1 MKEFNI
7 TGICI
12 PQRHYM
18 ADITHKLDEIA
29 ELVNKGKYFTIN
41 RSRQYGKTTTLYMLE
56 QRLSSE
62 YEVLSVSFEGMS
74 EKSFLSSR
82 NFVKTLIS
90 KVSSAMEYTTVPD
103 ELKKQW
109 KNTDDFLEN
118 SDIDDFEYLSKKITL
133 LCRQSDKNIVLMVDE
148 VDKSSDNQ
156 IFLNFL
162 GMLRDKYLQSAKGR
176 DNTFKSVILAGVY
189 DIKNLKLKIRSDEEK
204 KYNSPWNVAVDFKV
218 DMSFSPQEIAAMLE
232 DYEKDYHTGMD
243 IKSVSDEL
251 YFLTD
256 GYPYL
261 VSWLCK
267 WIDEE
272 ENREF
277 TRHNIQ
283 KAEKA
288 IHFSD
293 STLIDDV
300 IKNYENEPMLGK
312 MIDEIL
318 FEGKKYPFV
327 RTDTVVNLG
336 VRLGIFSKKDDSVG
350 ISNIIFEK
358 VLMDHIL
365 LKKARENSLLQP
377 EKKQFVHNGKLDM
390 EQVLTKFQQIMKSE
404 YRSEDGKFI

>member
-118 SDIDDFEYLSKKITL
+118 SDIDDFEYLGKKITL

-156 IFLNFL
+156 ILL
-162 GMLRDKYLQSAKGR
+162 YLTA
-176 DNTFKSVILAGVY
+176 
-189 DIKNLKLKIRSDEEK
+189 
-204 KYNSPWNVAVDFKV
+204 
-218 DMSFSPQEIAAMLE
+218 
-232 DYEKDYHTGMD
+232 
-243 IKSVSDEL
+243 
-251 YFLTD
+251 
-256 GYPYL
+256 
-261 VSWLCK
+261 
-267 WIDEE
+267 
-272 ENREF
+272 
-277 TRHNIQ
+277 
-283 KAEKA
+283 
-288 IHFSD
+288 
-293 STLIDDV
+293 
-300 IKNYENEPMLGK
+300 
-312 MIDEIL
+312 
-318 FEGKKYPFV
+318 
-327 RTDTVVNLG
+327 
-336 VRLGIFSKKDDSVG
+336 
-350 ISNIIFEK
+350 
-358 VLMDHIL
+358 
-365 LKKARENSLLQP
+365 
-377 EKKQFVHNGKLDM
+377 
-390 EQVLTKFQQIMKSE
+390 
-404 YRSEDGKFI
+404 FIP

>member
-18 ADITHKLDEIA
+18 VDITHKLDEIA

-272 ENREF
+272 GNREF

-377 EKKQFVHNGKLDM
+377 EKKQFVHDGKLDM
-390 EQVLTKFQQIMKSE
+390 EQVLTKFPQIMKSE

>member
-103 ELKKQW
+103 KLKKQW

-232 DYEKDYHTGMD
+232 DYEKDYHIGMD

-251 YFLTD
+251 YFLID

-261 VSWLCK
+261 VSWLCRGVLA
-267 WIDEE
+267 EE
-272 ENREF
+272 CESLMTEF
-277 TRHNIQ
+277 F
-283 KAEKA
+283 K
-288 IHFSD
+288 
-293 STLIDDV
+293 
-300 IKNYENEPMLGK
+300 
-312 MIDEIL
+312 
-318 FEGKKYPFV
+318 
-327 RTDTVVNLG
+327 
-336 VRLGIFSKKDDSVG
+336 
-350 ISNIIFEK
+350 
-358 VLMDHIL
+358 
-365 LKKARENSLLQP
+365 SL
-377 EKKQFVHNGKLDM
+377 
-390 EQVLTKFQQIMKSE
+390 
-404 YRSEDGKFI
+404 R